1 MLCMRRAP
9 LRGPGGRA
17 NDQLLLL
24 VADFAADAACVFKAC
39 GHRDGLHM
47 VNEERRRASARSPVP
62 GRVASGFAA
71 GASSE
76 MRDVRNGLRR
86 DATIGFDD
94 DRDDSVA
101 LDEERVAVGAALL
114 FNIATARVV
123 VERIIAR
130 AAAFTAAQYLYAI
143 DLFRIAKGKTVAD

>member
-1 MLCMRRAP
+1 MAERTISCVASRCG
-9 LRGPGGRA
+9 LRGGCR
-17 NDQLLLL
+17 
-24 VADFAADAACVFKAC
+24 VFEAC
-39 GHRDGLHM
+39 GYRDGLHM
-47 VNEERRRASARSPVP
+47 VDKVRRRASTRGPVP

-101 LDEERVAVGAALL
+101 LDEERVAVCAALL

-130 AAAFTAAQYLYAI
+130 AAAFRQPSI
-143 DLFRIAKGKTVAD
+143 FMR